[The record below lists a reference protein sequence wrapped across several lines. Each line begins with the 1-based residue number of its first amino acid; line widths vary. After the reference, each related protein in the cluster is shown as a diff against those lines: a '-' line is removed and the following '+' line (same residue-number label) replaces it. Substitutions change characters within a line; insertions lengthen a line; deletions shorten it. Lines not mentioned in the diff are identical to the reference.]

1 MSRTSFH
8 RSSMD
13 QNLFIKSGR
22 ILVVMMR
29 RLPTFREFVAAGPK
43 WNFCRRATLVVP
55 ETAGDCVSQ
64 QPSVRIDIILQ
75 TLRHWVVLQG
85 PLAFCI
91 TDPGGE
97 REREREGSDATRFH
111 NCTHETADSP
121 APSCAPKWEMK
132 NGNKLQRD

>member
-1 MSRTSFH
+1 
-8 RSSMD
+8 MD
-13 QNLFIKSGR
+13 RNLLIKSGR

-64 QPSVRIDIILQ
+64 QPSVCIDIILQ

-91 TDPGGE
+91 TDSGGE
-97 REREREGSDATRFH
+97 REGGWGGGVTQLVF
-111 NCTHETADSP
+111 TTALT
-121 APSCAPKWEMK
+121 
-132 NGNKLQRD
+132 KLQIHRLPLVLPNGK

>member
-1 MSRTSFH
+1 M
-8 RSSMD
+8 
-13 QNLFIKSGR
+13 
-22 ILVVMMR
+22 VMMR
-29 RLPTFREFVAAGPK
+29 RFPTFREFVAAGPK
-43 WNFCRRATLVVP
+43 WNFCRRAKLFAP

-97 REREREGSDATRFH
+97 REGEG
-111 NCTHETADSP
+111 EV
-121 APSCAPKWEMK
+121 
-132 NGNKLQRD
+132 GGGV

>member
-13 QNLFIKSGR
+13 RNLFIKSGR
-22 ILVVMMR
+22 ILVVTMR
-29 RLPTFREFVAAGPK
+29 RFPTFREFVAAGPK
-43 WNFCRRATLVVP
+43 WNFCRRAKLVVP

-97 REREREGSDATRFH
+97 RVGTRGRGGTGSPRNPFSQLHSRNCRFTGSLLCSQMG
-111 NCTHETADSP
+111 NE
-121 APSCAPKWEMK
+121 KWE
-132 NGNKLQRD
+132 